1 MGHELVHFLK
11 RAGVEEQIDPFPRGE
26 LPGRM
31 LPFQARLTAAQ
42 LGLPLVFL
50 ELPVLV
56 HTDIGQPLSETCG
69 STNRYP
75 ADD

>member
-1 MGHELVHFLK
+1 
-11 RAGVEEQIDPFPRGE
+11 PFPRGE

-42 LGLPLVFL
+42 LCLPLEFL
-50 ELPVLV
+50 ELLVLV
-56 HTDIGQPLSETCG
+56 HTDADQPFSKTCG
-69 STNRYP
+69 STIRYP